1 VVLGGEDVA
10 GSPGDLST
18 EVSEGLDEDSG
29 LDGCNIVSKKA
40 NVVVR
45 LITYSCGDNQRYG
58 HP

>member
-29 LDGCNIVSKKA
+29 LDGCIIVSKKA
-40 NVVVR
+40 NVVCKTDHI
-45 LITYSCGDNQRYG
+45 LM
-58 HP
+58 